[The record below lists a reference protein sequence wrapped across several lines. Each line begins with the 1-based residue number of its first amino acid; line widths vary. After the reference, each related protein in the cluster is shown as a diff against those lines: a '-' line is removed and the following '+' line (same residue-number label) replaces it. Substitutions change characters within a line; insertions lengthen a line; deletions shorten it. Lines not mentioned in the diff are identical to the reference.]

1 MAIHDA
7 TYPTRPSTL
16 REFRWRL
23 RYLFEERVGRRI
35 SEAELDRAAR
45 EDAAFERARRILG

>member
-7 TYPTRPSTL
+7 TFSTPPRSFRDL
-16 REFRWRL
+16 RWRL

-35 SEAELDRAAR
+35 SEDELNRAAR
-45 EDAAFERARRILG
+45 EEAAIERARRVLG